1 MANKIKSSTTFL
13 CPTLNRAVQKSK
25 QTAVGTAAQKQLNRI
40 EMKKVIKF
48 LLVVAVV
55 AMSSS
60 LFAQTNTMLDVV
72 YCKNG
77 SVIKGVIIEQI
88 PNQSIKI
95 QTSDGNIFVYNVED
109 VEKITKEQVAVKSNE
124 NTSIQNEDASCFK
137 GSQDAEIY
145 YQNKGA
151 YRGGIW
157 ACTLLGSPLIGL
169 IPTIAAVTS
178 DLSLTQ
184 LNVQDERLANSPE
197 YMQCYK
203 ETAKSKRNKAS
214 WTAWGISTGVSVV
227 GILLLNAIAAGL

>member
-13 CPTLNRAVQKSK
+13 CPTLNRAAQKSK

-95 QTSDGNIFVYNVED
+95 QTSDGNIFVYNMED

-203 ETAKSKRNKAS
+203 ETARSKRNKAS

-227 GILLLNAIAAGL
+227 GILLLNAIASGL

>member
-1 MANKIKSSTTFL
+1 MSNSRQSSIEIKT
-13 CPTLNRAVQKSK
+13 NRRRNC
-25 QTAVGTAAQKQLNRI
+25 GTEQLNRI

-48 LLVVAVV
+48 LLLVAVV
-55 AMSSS
+55 AMTSS

-95 QTSDGNIFVYNVED
+95 QTSDGNIFVYSMED

-124 NTSIQNEDASCFK
+124 NTSIQDEDASCFK
-137 GSQDAEIY
+137 GSQDAEIH

-169 IPTIAAVTS
+169 IPTIAAVSS
-178 DLSLTQ
+178 DLSLSQ
-184 LNVQDERLANSPE
+184 LDVPDKRLTNSPD

-203 ETAKSKRNKAS
+203 DTAKSKRNKAS
-214 WTAWGISTGVSVV
+214 WTAWGISTGVSVGV
-227 GILLLNAIAAGL
+227 IILLNAIAAGL

>member
-1 MANKIKSSTTFL
+1 
-13 CPTLNRAVQKSK
+13 
-25 QTAVGTAAQKQLNRI
+25 
-40 EMKKVIKF
+40 MKKVIKF
-48 LLVVAVV
+48 LLLVAVV
-55 AMSSS
+55 AMTSS

-95 QTSDGNIFVYNVED
+95 QTSDGNIFVYSMED

-124 NTSIQNEDASCFK
+124 NTSIQDEDASCFK
-137 GSQDAEIY
+137 GSQDAEIH

-203 ETAKSKRNKAS
+203 ETARSKRNKAS

>member
-1 MANKIKSSTTFL
+1 MPNSQQSSPKIK
-13 CPTLNRAVQKSK
+13 K
-25 QTAVGTAAQKQLNRI
+25 TAVGTAAQKQLNRI
-40 EMKKVIKF
+40 GMKKLIKF

-95 QTSDGNIFVYNVED
+95 QTSDGNIFVYSMED

-203 ETAKSKRNKAS
+203 ETARSKRNKAS

-227 GILLLNAIAAGL
+227 GILLLNAIASGL

>member
-13 CPTLNRAVQKSK
+13 CPTLNRAAQKSK

-48 LLVVAVV
+48 LLLVAVV

-95 QTSDGNIFVYNVED
+95 QTSDGNIFVYSMED

-203 ETAKSKRNKAS
+203 ETARSKRNKAS

>member
-1 MANKIKSSTTFL
+1 
-13 CPTLNRAVQKSK
+13 
-25 QTAVGTAAQKQLNRI
+25 
-40 EMKKVIKF
+40 MKKLIKF
-48 LLVVAVV
+48 LLLVAVV

-95 QTSDGNIFVYNVED
+95 QTSDGNIFVYSMED

-137 GSQDAEIY
+137 GSQDAEMF

-203 ETAKSKRNKAS
+203 ETARSKRNKAS

-227 GILLLNAIAAGL
+227 GILLLNAIASGL